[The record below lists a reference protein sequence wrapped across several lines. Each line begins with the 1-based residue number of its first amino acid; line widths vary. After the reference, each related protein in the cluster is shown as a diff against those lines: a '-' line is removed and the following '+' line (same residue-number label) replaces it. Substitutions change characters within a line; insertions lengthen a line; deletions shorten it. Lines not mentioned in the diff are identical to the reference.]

1 MEMLIGLLLS
11 LLLDS
16 PPPAPHCKN
25 DPCGS

>member
-1 MEMLIGLLLS
+1 MELLVNLLLA
-11 LLLDS
+11 LFLDS